1 VAEYDFVIVG
11 AGSAGCVLANRL
23 SASGASVL
31 LLEAGGSDVPDVAN
45 DPSLWFM
52 TWGGEIDWNYQS
64 TPQAGLGGRVTS
76 EPRGKLL
83 GGSSQL
89 NLMMYVRGHRQDYD
103 DWASNGAS
111 GWSYNEVLPYFQK
124 LEGQEDYSS
133 PIAGHD
139 GPWHLIN
146 CKNHNPSPASAS
158 FIDACIELGH
168 PTSPDFNGPYMEGAG
183 WHHINVKD
191 GKRVSGLNAYLAPAM
206 GRENLTVATGA
217 VSNQLLFDGERCIGV
232 EYHQGGAVLQATAR
246 KEVIVA
252 AGAMESPKLLML
264 SGLGPKEHLSEHGI
278 AVRRDLP
285 GVGANFHNHVLTGV
299 VSGWSEEVPP
309 PNLNRS
315 ESCLYMRSSPSEPA
329 PDFQIA
335 FVTLSFDIL
344 VGQAHPNSVSIVAGL
359 TRPRSRGWVKLASN
373 NPLDKPLVNP
383 NYLDHPEDIERMVKL
398 IRTAR
403 EIFASRTMQAKVTG
417 ELLPGPD
424 CQTDEE
430 IQAFLR
436 NRCESYHHQ
445 CGSCKMGV
453 DDMAVV
459 DLSLKVH
466 GITGLRVIDASVM
479 PMVTSSNI
487 HAAVLMIAEK
497 GADMVLK
504 EHGL

>member
-1 VAEYDFVIVG
+1 MANHDFIIIG

-23 SASGASVL
+23 SATGASVL
-31 LLEAGGSDVPDVAN
+31 LLEAGGSEIPDVAH

-52 TWGGEIDWNYQS
+52 TWGGEIDWNYQ
-64 TPQAGLGGRVTS
+64 TVPQPGLGGRTTT

-103 DWASNGAS
+103 DWAAGGAS

-146 CKNHNPSPASAS
+146 CKNHGPSPASQT
-158 FIDACIELGH
+158 FIDACVELGY
-168 PTSPDFNGPYMEGAG
+168 PLTPDFNGPYMEGAG

-206 GRENLTVATGA
+206 TRDNLNVITGA
-217 VSNQLLFDGERCIGV
+217 VASELLFEEKRCVGVSYIKGEEV
-232 EYHQGGAVLQATAR
+232 VKVYAN

-252 AGAMESPKLLML
+252 SGAMESPKLLML
-264 SGLGPKEHLSEHGI
+264 SGVGEAAQLSEHNI
-278 AVRRDLP
+278 ALRHELP

-299 VSGWSEEVPP
+299 VYSWNEEVPP

-315 ESCLYMRSSPSEPA
+315 ESCLYTRSSPDEPA
-329 PDFQIA
+329 PDFQVA

-344 VGQAHPNSVSIVAGL
+344 VGQAHPNSVYIVAGL
-359 TRPRSRGWVKLASN
+359 TRPRSRGWVKLASH
-373 NPLDKPLVNP
+373 NPVDKPLVNP
-383 NYLDHPEDIERMVKL
+383 NYLSDPEDSERMVQL
-398 IRTAR
+398 IRLSR
-403 EIFASRTMQAKVTG
+403 QIFASKTMQAKATE
-417 ELLPGPD
+417 ELLPGLACD
-424 CQTDEE
+424 SDEE
-430 IQAFLR
+430 IKAFLQS
-436 NRCESYHHQ
+436 RCESYHHQ

-453 DDMAVV
+453 DAMAVV
-459 DLSLKVH
+459 DPQLRVH
-466 GITGLRVIDASVM
+466 GLSGLRVIDASVM
-479 PMVTSSNI
+479 PQVPSCNI

-497 GADMVLK
+497 GADLIIQ
-504 EHGL
+504 EYGL